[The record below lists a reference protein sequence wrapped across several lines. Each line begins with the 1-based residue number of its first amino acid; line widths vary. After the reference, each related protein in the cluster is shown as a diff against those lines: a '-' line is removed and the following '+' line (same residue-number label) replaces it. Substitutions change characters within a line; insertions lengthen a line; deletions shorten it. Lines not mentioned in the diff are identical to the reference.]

1 LLVKLQAQENTMLI
15 VVTHSQELAA
25 LMQQRLELNNGQL
38 SPQPPGQ

>member
-1 LLVKLQAQENTMLI
+1 MLI